1 MYLSLLILIGGVGL
15 FLLGMLVL
23 TDGLRALAGDTL
35 RRFLRRSTRSP
46 VSGAITGMLAT
57 ALMQSSS
64 ATTVATVGFVGAG
77 LIAFPQ
83 ALGIIF
89 GANVGT
95 TLTGWLVAILGFR
108 LQLGEAVMPLILIGV
123 LLRMFGRGRV
133 KHLGWVLAGFSLLFF
148 GITAM
153 QQSMVDLKDIVNPD
167 VFPTDTMFGRLQ
179 LVLIGIVIT
188 LVTQSSSA
196 GVATALAALGAD
208 AITFTQA
215 AAMVIGM
222 GVGTTFT
229 AALAT
234 VGGST
239 ATRRTGYAHVI
250 FNVLTGAMAFL
261 LLIPLAWFVE
271 ANGVKGIGGPLIG
284 LVAFHTMFNVLGVIA
299 VIGFTGRFAKLLIRL
314 VPEHGPDLTARLDDG
329 LLSDPHAAADAASA
343 SLHDIARSLFTA
355 LAEELEPRR
364 RLRVDQELE
373 LVGLALSK
381 AREYAE
387 RMEHD
392 PSQTHAHQRQMA
404 VIHALDHL
412 TRLYYRCL
420 RQDRVVQL
428 RSEPILRQLAGELRV
443 EVQKLLKS
451 GSRIEVEQE
460 LDQMRQQLREQRPE
474 YRKNTIA
481 KASAGEI
488 ETGEAMRRLDSMR
501 WLHRVAYHLWR
512 IVVHQRAAAD
522 EVRQTEEESDPHI
535 EYEENDLRNSLGGPP

>member
-23 TDGLRALAGDTL
+23 TDGLRALAGDAL

-46 VSGAITGMLAT
+46 VSGAVTGMLAT

-89 GANVGT
+89 GANIGT
-95 TLTGWLVAILGFR
+95 TLTGWLVAILGFK
-108 LQLGEAVMPLILIGV
+108 LQLGQTVMPLILIGV
-123 LLRMFGRGRV
+123 FLRMFGHGRM
-133 KHLGWVLAGFSLLFF
+133 KHLGWVIAGFSLLFF

-153 QQSMVDLKDIVNPD
+153 QQGMVDLKVIVSPD

-250 FNVLTGAMAFL
+250 FNVLTGVMAFL

-271 ANGVKGIGGPLIG
+271 ANGVENIGGPLIG
-284 LVAFHTMFNVLGVIA
+284 LVAFHTMFNVLGVIV
-299 VIGFTGRFAKLLIRL
+299 VIGFTDRFAKLMIRL
-314 VPEHGPDLTARLDDG
+314 VPEHGPNLTARLDDG
-329 LLSDPHAAADAASA
+329 LLSHPHAAADAAA
-343 SLHDIARSLFTA
+343 ATLHDIARALFTV
-355 LAEELEPRR
+355 LTKELEPDR
-364 RLRVDQELE
+364 RLSVDQELE
-373 LVGLALSK
+373 LIDQALSE
-381 AREYAE
+381 ARDYTE
-387 RMEHD
+387 RMEHA
-392 PSQTHAHQRQMA
+392 PSQTHAYQRQMA

-412 TRLYYRCL
+412 TRLYHRC
-420 RQDRVVQL
+420 RRKDRVAQL
-428 RSEPILRQLAGELRV
+428 RSEPVLRQLTSELRV
-443 EVQKLLKS
+443 EVRKLLKDE
-451 GSRIEVEQE
+451 GRGEAEQE
-460 LDQMRQQLREQRPE
+460 LDHMRQQLREQSSE
-474 YRKNTIA
+474 YRENTIA
-481 KASAGEI
+481 RASAGDV
-488 ETGEAMRRLDSMR
+488 ETGEAMRQLDSMR
-501 WLHRVAYHLWR
+501 WLYRVAYHLWR
-512 IVVHQRAAAD
+512 IVVHQRAAAS
-522 EVRQTEEESDPHI
+522 EVQQTEEESAFHI
-535 EYEENDLRNSLGGPP
+535 EDEENDPPGLA